1 MRQPALIVMAAGIG
15 SRYGGLKQIDPV
27 GPQGEIIIDYS
38 LHDAL
43 EAGFEKVVFILR
55 REIEAAFREQVGGRI
70 EARLSTEYVFQGL
83 DDLPGGFSVPPG
95 RQKPWGTAHAV
106 LCCREVVDGPFA
118 VINAD
123 DFYGRSSFGVL
134 AEYLRGAQDTP
145 DAYDYCMVGY
155 VLEKTLT
162 QHGDV
167 ARGVCSV
174 DAEGYLEEI
183 HERHKVKRLSD
194 RVCYSEDDR
203 TWIEIPEDSPVSMN
217 MWGFTPSLF
226 AELEARFPAFL
237 REAGDDPKSEFLLPD
252 VVSDLLAEARA
263 RVRVLPTQERWFGVT
278 YPQDKAWVKAGI
290 HELVEAGVYP
300 SPLWGGN
307 G

>member
-1 MRQPALIVMAAGIG
+1 MTQPTLVVMAAGIG

-27 GPQGEIIIDYS
+27 GPNGEIIIDYS
-38 LHDAL
+38 VYDAL
-43 EAGFEKVVFILR
+43 SAGFGKVVFILR
-55 REIEAAFREQVGGRI
+55 REIEAAFREGVGRRI
-70 EARLSTEYVFQGL
+70 ESHLPTHYVFQGL
-83 DDLPGGFSVPPG
+83 DDLPEGVSVPSG
-95 RQKPWGTAHAV
+95 REKPWGTAHAV
-106 LCCREVVDGPFA
+106 LCCRDVVDGPFA

-123 DFYGRSSFGVL
+123 DFYGRSSFGAL
-134 AEYLRGAQDTP
+134 ADHLRAAQDTP

-155 VLEKTLT
+155 VLERTLT
-162 QHGDV
+162 QHGHV
-167 ARGVCSV
+167 TRGICSV
-174 DAEGYLEEI
+174 DDEGNLEEI

-226 AELEARFPAFL
+226 AELEARFPDFL
-237 REAGDDPKSEFLLPD
+237 REAGDDPKAEFLLPE
-252 VVSDLLAEARA
+252 VVSDLLAEGRA

-290 HELVEAGVYP
+290 RELIESGVYP
-300 SPLWGGN
+300 SPLWGEDA
-307 G
+307 